1 MKFPSPNL
9 ILCGPRQRV
18 LAEHMACQKHAN
30 NILIFRL
37 VDQSLIP
44 LLHRIIMLENF
55 RVAIEPLT
63 INDYNLKDTFDA
75 VSAIKTNPQDLF
87 DQGYCFVSFDVESLF
102 TNVPLKRTINI
113 VLSRVFDNKSIDTT
127 LQKRTLN
134 LCLGMVL
141 IKISDF
147 LSTAN

>member
-1 MKFPSPNL
+1 M
-9 ILCGPRQRV
+9 
-18 LAEHMACQKHAN
+18 
-30 NILIFRL
+30 
-37 VDQSLIP
+37 
-44 LLHRIIMLENF
+44 
-55 RVAIEPLT
+55 
-63 INDYNLKDTFDA
+63 KDTFDA
-75 VSAIKTNPQDLF
+75 VSAIKTIPQHLF

-113 VLSRVFDNKSIDTT
+113 VLSRIFDDKSIDTT